1 MPKAS
6 IHNEYRKRR
15 AKNKKIILKL
25 KKLIK
30 LIKIFKKI
38 IDLVWS

>member
-1 MPKAS
+1 MK
-6 IHNEYRKRR
+6 
-15 AKNKKIILKL
+15 

-38 IDLVWS
+38 IDSVWFQFYKDETSKL